1 MVLKFK
7 QKEMCTMSDNKTTKD
22 SETTTSVLGIVLLAW
37 LAIVLILG
45 ASETLAGE
53 PGAPPIPM
61 LIAVLAPIAVF
72 LAAYWYVGRFRDLV
86 LSFDLQLAAG
96 IQAWR
101 FGGLGFIALY
111 AYGVLP
117 GLFAWPAG
125 LGDMAIGFSAAW
137 IIRAL
142 RDRPDFVKSGAYR
155 TWNLLGILDLV
166 TAVSLGAVSAYL
178 GIGMSET
185 ITIFPMAR
193 LPLVLIPAFL
203 VPLFIML
210 HVTSL
215 IQSRKL
221 AAAGGRCAWVGQQI
235 RCGLEESITKA

>member
-1 MVLKFK
+1 
-7 QKEMCTMSDNKTTKD
+7 MSDKKTIKD
-22 SETTTSVLGIVLLAW
+22 SKMTKSVIWVVLLAW

-45 ASETLAGE
+45 ANETLARD
-53 PGAPPIPM
+53 PGTPPLLL
-61 LIAVLAPIAVF
+61 LIAVLAPIIVF
-72 LAAYWYVGRFRDLV
+72 LAAYWSVGRFRDLV
-86 LSFDLQLAAG
+86 LSMDLQFAAG

-101 FGGLGFIALY
+101 LGGLGFIALY

-125 LGDMAIGFSAAW
+125 LGDMSIGFTAAW
-137 IIRAL
+137 VLRTL

-166 TAVSLGAVSAYL
+166 TAVSLGALSAYL
-178 GIGMSET
+178 GIGITET
-185 ITIFPMAR
+185 ITTFPMAR

-210 HVTSL
+210 HVSSL

-221 AAAGGRCAWVGQQI
+221 AAAGKNCAWVGQRIQ
-235 RCGLEESITKA
+235 CGREETMAKA

>member
-1 MVLKFK
+1 
-7 QKEMCTMSDNKTTKD
+7 MSDRKTIKDNKKTK
-22 SETTTSVLGIVLLAW
+22 SVLGVVLLAW

-45 ASETLAGE
+45 ANETLAGE
-53 PGAPPIPM
+53 PGTPPLP
-61 LIAVLAPIAVF
+61 LFIAVLAPIIVF

-86 LSFDLQLAAG
+86 LSMDLQFAAG

-101 FGGLGFIALY
+101 FGGLGFITLY
-111 AYGVLP
+111 TYGVLP

-125 LGDMAIGFSAAW
+125 LGDMTIGFTAVW
-137 IIRAL
+137 VLRAL
-142 RDRPDFVKSGAYR
+142 RERPDFVKSGAYR

-166 TAVSLGAVSAYL
+166 TALSLGAVSAYF
-178 GIGMSET
+178 GIGISET
-185 ITIFPMAR
+185 ITTFPMAR

-210 HVTSL
+210 HLTSL

-221 AAAGGRCAWVGQQI
+221 AVTG
-235 RCGLEESITKA
+235 K

>member
-1 MVLKFK
+1 
-7 QKEMCTMSDNKTTKD
+7 MSDKNTLKDIKKTK
-22 SETTTSVLGIVLLAW
+22 SVVGVVLLAW

-45 ASETLAGE
+45 ANETLARE
-53 PGAPPIPM
+53 PGTPPLLL
-61 LIAVLAPIAVF
+61 LITVLAPIIVF
-72 LAAYWYVGRFRDLV
+72 LTVYWSVDRFRDLV
-86 LSFDLQLAAG
+86 LSMDLQFAAG

-125 LGDMAIGFSAAW
+125 LGDMAIGFTAAW
-137 IIRAL
+137 VL
-142 RDRPDFVKSGAYR
+142 RTLRVRPDFVKSGAYR

-166 TAVSLGAVSAYL
+166 TAVTLGAVSAYF
-178 GIGMSET
+178 GIGISET
-185 ITIFPMAR
+185 ITTFPMAR

-210 HVTSL
+210 HLTSL

-221 AAAGGRCAWVGQQI
+221 AVAGKGCAWVGQRIQ
-235 RCGLEESITKA
+235 CGIEETMAKA

>member
-1 MVLKFK
+1 
-7 QKEMCTMSDNKTTKD
+7 MSDRKTIKDNKKTK
-22 SETTTSVLGIVLLAW
+22 SVLGVVLLAW

-45 ASETLAGE
+45 ANETLAGE
-53 PGAPPIPM
+53 PGTPPLP
-61 LIAVLAPIAVF
+61 LFIAVLAPIIVF

-86 LSFDLQLAAG
+86 LSMDLQFAAG

-101 FGGLGFIALY
+101 FGGLGFITLY
-111 AYGVLP
+111 TYGVLP

-125 LGDMAIGFSAAW
+125 LGDMTIGFTAVW
-137 IIRAL
+137 VLRAL

-166 TAVSLGAVSAYL
+166 TALSLGAVSAYF
-178 GIGMSET
+178 GIGISET
-185 ITIFPMAR
+185 ITTFPMAR

-210 HVTSL
+210 HLTSL

-221 AAAGGRCAWVGQQI
+221 AVTG
-235 RCGLEESITKA
+235 K

>member
-1 MVLKFK
+1 
-7 QKEMCTMSDNKTTKD
+7 MCTMSDKKIIKD
-22 SETTTSVLGIVLLAW
+22 SKKTKSVLGVVLLAW
-37 LAIVLILG
+37 LATVLILG
-45 ASETLAGE
+45 ANETLVGE
-53 PGAPPIPM
+53 PGAPPLP
-61 LIAVLAPIAVF
+61 LFIAVLAPIIVF
-72 LAAYWYVGRFRDLV
+72 LAAYWFLGRFRDLV
-86 LSFDLQLAAG
+86 SSMDLQFAAG

-125 LGDMAIGFSAAW
+125 LGDMAIGFTAVW
-137 IIRAL
+137 VLRAL
-142 RDRPDFVKSGAYR
+142 RDRPDFVKSRAYR

-166 TAVSLGAVSAYL
+166 TAVSLGAVSAYF
-178 GIGMSET
+178 GIGISET
-185 ITIFPMAR
+185 ITTFPMAR

-210 HVTSL
+210 HLTSL

-221 AAAGGRCAWVGQQI
+221 AAAGKGCTWVGQRIQ
-235 RCGLEESITKA
+235 CGIEETMTKA

>member
-1 MVLKFK
+1 MVLKFE
-7 QKEMCTMSDNKTTKD
+7 QKEMRTMSDNKTTKY
-22 SETTTSVLGIVLLAW
+22 SEKTKSVLGVVLLAW

-45 ASETLAGE
+45 ASERLAGD
-53 PGAPPIPM
+53 PGAPPFPM
-61 LIAVLAPIAVF
+61 LIAVLAPIIVF
-72 LAAYWYVGRFRDLV
+72 LAAYWSVGPFRDLV
-86 LSFDLQLAAG
+86 LSFDLQFAAG

-125 LGDMAIGFSAAW
+125 LGDMAIGFSAVW
-137 IIRAL
+137 VLRTL

-155 TWNLLGILDLV
+155 TWNLLGIVDLV

-185 ITIFPMAR
+185 ITTFPMAR

-221 AAAGGRCAWVGQQI
+221 AAAGKSCAWLGQQI
-235 RCGLEESITKA
+235 QCGIGESITKA

>member
-1 MVLKFK
+1 ML
-7 QKEMCTMSDNKTTKD
+7 ETKTIEESKKTK
-22 SETTTSVLGIVLLAW
+22 TVLGVVLLAW

-45 ASETLAGE
+45 ANETFARV
-53 PGAPPIPM
+53 PGAPPLPL
-61 LIAVLAPIAVF
+61 LIAVLAPIIVF
-72 LAAYWYVGRFRDLV
+72 FAAYWSVSRFRNLV
-86 LSFDLQLAAG
+86 LSMDLQLAAG

-125 LGDMAIGFSAAW
+125 LGDMAIGVTAVW
-137 IIRAL
+137 VLRTL

-166 TAVSLGAVSAYL
+166 TAVSLGAFSAFF
-178 GIGMSET
+178 GIGISET
-185 ITIFPMAR
+185 ITIFPMAQ

-203 VPLFIML
+203 VPLFIIL

-221 AAAGGRCAWVGQQI
+221 AAAGKSCAWVGQQI
-235 RCGLEESITKA
+235 QCGIEG